1 MTRKQKMF
9 TTVRQDKKLLALF
22 SGAIFDVV
30 LMLSLAVT
38 ALVWYL

>member
-1 MTRKQKMF
+1 MTIKQKIF
-9 TTVRQDKKLLALF
+9 TNIKQDRKLMALF

-30 LMLSLAVT
+30 LMFSLAVT

>member
-1 MTRKQKMF
+1 MTVKQKILTSM
-9 TTVRQDKKLLALF
+9 RQDKKLMALF

>member
-1 MTRKQKMF
+1 MTVKQKILTSM
-9 TTVRQDKKLLALF
+9 RQDKKLVALF

>member
-1 MTRKQKMF
+1 MTRMQKIF
-9 TTVRQDKKLLALF
+9 TGMRQDKKLLALC

-30 LMLSLAVT
+30 LMLSLTVT

>member
-1 MTRKQKMF
+1 MTRKMITNMK
-9 TTVRQDKKLLALF
+9 QDKKLLALF

-30 LMLSLAVT
+30 LILSLTIT